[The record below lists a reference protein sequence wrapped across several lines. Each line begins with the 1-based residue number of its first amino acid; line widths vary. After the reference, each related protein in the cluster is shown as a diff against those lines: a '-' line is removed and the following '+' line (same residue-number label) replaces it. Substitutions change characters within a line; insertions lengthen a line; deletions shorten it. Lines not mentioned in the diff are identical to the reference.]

1 MTIEFL
7 TISLI
12 LVVIMVGVILIVQA
26 NKTKDLREEITY
38 LKCNIGEE
46 LYSSPEFQY
55 RVEEIISRV
64 PKIYRLERMAD
75 EVISYKQGCKKT
87 LDKLI
92 KETTDI
98 SEYQNNRIKTLE
110 DKIEILINILK
121 INK

>member
-12 LVVIMVGVILIVQA
+12 LVVIIVGVILIVQA
-26 NKTKDLREEITY
+26 NKTKDLREEI
-38 LKCNIGEE
+38 
-46 LYSSPEFQY
+46 
-55 RVEEIISRV
+55 
-64 PKIYRLERMAD
+64 
-75 EVISYKQGCKKT
+75 
-87 LDKLI
+87 
-92 KETTDI
+92 TDI